1 MEKKNLFTNLSQV
14 GFIVKDMDKTI
25 AAMKLVFGVEPDVVN
40 NVSPANKRYHGKP
53 ADFDAILALYNFA
66 NVQLEL
72 IQPVSGKS
80 IWQEHLD
87 QHGEG
92 LHHIRFTVENQEEA
106 IAYMAAKGISPSQQG
121 DSLTPNVQ
129 WDYFDT
135 EPVLGFIVEILSK
148 KQQ

>member
-25 AAMKLVFGVEPDVVN
+25 AAMKRVFGVMPDVVN
-40 NVSPANKRYHGKP
+40 NVNPENKKYHGKDG
-53 ADFDAILALYNFA
+53 DFDAILALYNFA

-72 IQPVSGKS
+72 IQPVSGES

-92 LHHIRFTVENQEEA
+92 LHHIRFTVENQKEA
-106 IAYMAAKGISPSQQG
+106 IAYMAAKGIFPSQQG

-135 EPVLGFIVEILSK
+135 ESELGFIVEILSK
-148 KQQ
+148 KQL